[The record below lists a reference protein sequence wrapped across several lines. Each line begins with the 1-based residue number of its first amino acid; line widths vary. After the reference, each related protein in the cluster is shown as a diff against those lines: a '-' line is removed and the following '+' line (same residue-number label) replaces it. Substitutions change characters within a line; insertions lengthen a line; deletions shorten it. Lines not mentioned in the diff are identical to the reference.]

1 MNLLRTWLQMFVV
14 GGAVLVAPCFCSAQ
28 TPAADKGQ
36 VMEFDSAKVM
46 AAFEKG
52 GVLVPLT
59 DGHNYSVLTAQ
70 RDKPGQ
76 SELHAKDTDIIYVVE
91 GTATFVTGG
100 EMVDGKTT
108 APDEMRGTSIK
119 DGTSHKLDK
128 GSIII
133 VPSNT
138 PHQFT
143 QVSNPF
149 HYLVI
154 KVR

>member
-1 MNLLRTWLQMFVV
+1 MNRLGKWFRMF
-14 GGAVLVAPCFCSAQ
+14 AVAGSVLMVPCICSAQ
-28 TPAADKGQ
+28 TPAPDKGQ

-52 GVLVPLT
+52 GVLVPLSA
-59 DGHNYSVLTAQ
+59 DHNYSVLTAQ

-76 SELHAKDTDIIYVVE
+76 SELHTKDTDIVYVVE

-108 APDEMRGTSIK
+108 APDEVRGMSIK

-128 GSIII
+128 GAIII
-133 VPSNT
+133 VPNNT
-138 PHQFT
+138 PHQFVE
-143 QVSNPF
+143 VSKPF

>member
-1 MNLLRTWLQMFVV
+1 MNILRTWHWAFVV
-14 GGAVLVAPCFCSAQ
+14 AGAVLFAAAICGGQ
-28 TPAADKGQ
+28 TPASDKAQ
-36 VMEFDSAKVM
+36 VVEFDSAKIK

-59 DGHNYSVLTAQ
+59 GDRNYSVLTAR

-76 SELHAKDTDIIYVVE
+76 SELHTKDTDIIYVVE
-91 GTATFVTGG
+91 GSATFVTGG
-100 EMVDGKTT
+100 EMVDEKTT
-108 APDEMRGTSIK
+108 APDEVRGTSIK

-128 GSIII
+128 GAMII

-138 PHQFT
+138 PHQFVE
-143 QVSNPF
+143 VSNPF
-149 HYLVI
+149 LYLVV

>member
-1 MNLLRTWLQMFVV
+1 MNTLSKWSRTFVV
-14 GGAVLVAPCFCSAQ
+14 AGAVLFVSCICGAQ
-28 TPAADKGQ
+28 TSAPDRGQ

-46 AAFEKG
+46 AAFQKG

-59 DGHNYSVLTAQ
+59 GDHNYSVLTAR

-76 SELHAKDTDIIYVVE
+76 SELHTKDTDIIYIVE
-91 GTATFVTGG
+91 GNATFVTGG

-108 APDEMRGTSIK
+108 APDEARGASIK

-133 VPSNT
+133 VPNNT
-138 PHQFT
+138 PHQFVE
-143 QVSNPF
+143 VSNPF
-149 HYLVI
+149 LYLVV